1 MGKNYG
7 LTDTEAEIMELLW
20 QSEEPLPFKAI
31 MEVAEN
37 KWMKSWKKQ
46 TLNTYLTN
54 LQKLGLVGADKNAK
68 HYRYYPLCT
77 KEEHIQRWT
86 QKLVKECFGDSI
98 SSLVLAFT
106 GGGKLSKEEA
116 ERLKGLL

>member
-7 LTDTEAEIMELLW
+7 LTDTEAKIMELLW
-20 QSEEPLPFKAI
+20 QAEDPLPFKAI
-31 MEVAEN
+31 MEVADHT
-37 KWMKSWKKQ
+37 WMKNWKKQ

-54 LQKLGLVGADKNAK
+54 LQKLGLVGVDKSAK
-68 HYRYYPLCT
+68 HYLYYPLCT

-86 QKLVKECFGDSI
+86 QKLVKECFDDSI

-106 GGGKLSKEEA
+106 GGGKLSAREA
-116 ERLKGLL
+116 EKLKELL